1 MKSIKHRLLSLLL
14 TLVTVLSLLPTAA
27 FAASNTGSG
36 LKITSNQAYWSTR
49 LLANG
54 TPYSYRPPLVD
65 GKLVYCIVDENGN
78 FRTMPTLS
86 DWYEI
91 LYQEQD
97 TRHLAVVLSR
107 YVTGSAAAMAGRN
120 DIELNNKYI
129 VLDLSGMPDDMI
141 ADGTFWATSIAY
153 DLIMNCE
160 DELSALLAD
169 ELWSLV
175 GATANPQAAGFVL
188 EMVKTIRGL
197 GGIAVTSTQGMRAAK
212 MKERPTFQLMC
223 QTDVQSIY
231 HMQMPR
237 WLFSDPRYCEMSLD
251 AKVTYTFLLNRFQL
265 SRKNGWVNDR
275 GEVFVIFPR
284 KALAKELRIC
294 EQRVTAAFKKLVEL
308 KLVWE
313 KRCGRGDANQI
324 YLARVTP
331 IEDPDYS
338 CAPFITEDES
348 EVRGSRT
355 SDLEG
360 LADGKPSA
368 ACQEPQNLLSK
379 NREDRASRTAKS
391 AFPEPQKLTPSKK
404 EKRKI
409 DQSHMEVRPSV
420 RAPAQ
425 DGRTDG
431 DAEEE
436 LLDILDGCELE
447 CFAPETAL
455 VFENAIER
463 LFYADSFRIGNATL
477 PQSRV
482 RAKLRRLDGM
492 ILREAESKLRANQER
507 NVKNSTAYTMAVLF
521 NCIAESESDL
531 MIDPYLNAICA
542 AV

>member
-1 MKSIKHRLLSLLL
+1 
-14 TLVTVLSLLPTAA
+14 
-27 FAASNTGSG
+27 
-36 LKITSNQAYWSTR
+36 
-49 LLANG
+49 
-54 TPYSYRPPLVD
+54 
-65 GKLVYCIVDENGN
+65 
-78 FRTMPTLS
+78 
-86 DWYEI
+86 
-91 LYQEQD
+91 
-97 TRHLAVVLSR
+97 
-107 YVTGSAAAMAGRN
+107 
-120 DIELNNKYI
+120 
-129 VLDLSGMPDDMI
+129 
-141 ADGTFWATSIAY
+141 
-153 DLIMNCE
+153 
-160 DELSALLAD
+160 
-169 ELWSLV
+169 
-175 GATANPQAAGFVL
+175 
-188 EMVKTIRGL
+188 
-197 GGIAVTSTQGMRAAK
+197 MRAAK

-265 SRKNGWVNDR
+265 SRKNGWVNDH
-275 GEVFVIFPR
+275 GEDFVIFPR

-348 EVRGSRT
+348 
-355 SDLEG
+355 
-360 LADGKPSA
+360 
-368 ACQEPQNLLSK
+368 
-379 NREDRASRTAKS
+379 EDRASRTAKS

-492 ILREAESKLRANQER
+492 ILREAENKLRANQER

>member
-1 MKSIKHRLLSLLL
+1 
-14 TLVTVLSLLPTAA
+14 
-27 FAASNTGSG
+27 
-36 LKITSNQAYWSTR
+36 
-49 LLANG
+49 
-54 TPYSYRPPLVD
+54 
-65 GKLVYCIVDENGN
+65 
-78 FRTMPTLS
+78 
-86 DWYEI
+86 
-91 LYQEQD
+91 
-97 TRHLAVVLSR
+97 
-107 YVTGSAAAMAGRN
+107 
-120 DIELNNKYI
+120 
-129 VLDLSGMPDDMI
+129 
-141 ADGTFWATSIAY
+141 
-153 DLIMNCE
+153 
-160 DELSALLAD
+160 
-169 ELWSLV
+169 
-175 GATANPQAAGFVL
+175 
-188 EMVKTIRGL
+188 
-197 GGIAVTSTQGMRAAK
+197 MRAAK

-265 SRKNGWVNDR
+265 SRRNGWVNER

-360 LADGKPSA
+360 LADGEPSA

-379 NREDRASRTAKS
+379 NREACASRTAKS

-425 DGRTDG
+425 DGPTG
-431 DAEEE
+431 TQKKNFW
-436 LLDILDGCELE
+436 I
-447 CFAPETAL
+447 FWTA
-455 VFENAIER
+455 A
-463 LFYADSFRIGNATL
+463 S
-477 PQSRV
+477 
-482 RAKLRRLDGM
+482 
-492 ILREAESKLRANQER
+492 
-507 NVKNSTAYTMAVLF
+507 
-521 NCIAESESDL
+521 
-531 MIDPYLNAICA
+531 LNASHRKPLWCLKTPLSGFFMPTASVLAMPRFRKA
-542 AV
+542 ACGQSSDGWTA

>member
-1 MKSIKHRLLSLLL
+1 
-14 TLVTVLSLLPTAA
+14 
-27 FAASNTGSG
+27 
-36 LKITSNQAYWSTR
+36 
-49 LLANG
+49 
-54 TPYSYRPPLVD
+54 
-65 GKLVYCIVDENGN
+65 
-78 FRTMPTLS
+78 
-86 DWYEI
+86 
-91 LYQEQD
+91 
-97 TRHLAVVLSR
+97 
-107 YVTGSAAAMAGRN
+107 
-120 DIELNNKYI
+120 
-129 VLDLSGMPDDMI
+129 
-141 ADGTFWATSIAY
+141 
-153 DLIMNCE
+153 
-160 DELSALLAD
+160 
-169 ELWSLV
+169 
-175 GATANPQAAGFVL
+175 
-188 EMVKTIRGL
+188 
-197 GGIAVTSTQGMRAAK
+197 MRAAK

-284 KALAKELRIC
+284 KAL
-294 EQRVTAAFKKLVEL
+294 
-308 KLVWE
+308 
-313 KRCGRGDANQI
+313 ANQI

-409 DQSHMEVRPSV
+409 DQSHREVRQSV
-420 RAPAQ
+420 RAPVQ